1 MDINLTNNGIMM
13 NNGSVI
19 STDVSVDIIT
29 DGSLRVSYTDE
40 YNYDRTDIRSTE
52 DSSIS
57 LMRNSE
63 GIINSVLSKNDPWYV
78 FWKNE

>member
-13 NNGSVI
+13 NKGSVI
-19 STDVSVDIIT
+19 STDVAVDIIP

-40 YNYDRTDIRSTE
+40 FDCDRTDIRSTN
-52 DSSIS
+52 DNGIC
-57 LMRNSE
+57 LMKNSK
-63 GIINSVLSKNDPWYV
+63 GIINSVLSKNDDWYV